1 MLSKPLRRDAKGHDM
16 ALKAAVTRE
25 ELSALP
31 EPIQQEYV
39 ENNGKYIL
47 SVAPVGGLDLQD
59 VTGLRTAL
67 EQERQNVKALNALKA
82 KFGDMDPDAAR
93 EAMTIAEQ
101 FKSGKLDDKQKA
113 VLDARLKEVTEKHN
127 GELSKQQARTQK
139 LASLLQREM
148 VESRA
153 ATLLAE
159 KELGGNP
166 TLLMPHILR
175 EAKVVEDGD
184 DFRVSVIDPVT
195 GHERISTSKE
205 YMGKPMSL
213 KELLV
218 DMRNRQAL
226 MAAFHAPD
234 ASGTGSRQNAGVGGT
249 RGAHTIS
256 AAEAKD
262 PVRYRAAKDAAT
274 KAGVSLEI
282 I

>member
-1 MLSKPLRRDAKGHDM
+1 M
-16 ALKAAVTRE
+16 ALKAAVTKD
-25 ELSALP
+25 ELGALP
-31 EPIQQEYV
+31 EAIRSEYV
-39 ENNGKYIL
+39 ANGDKFHL
-47 SVAPVGGLDLQD
+47 SVTPVGGLDLQD
-59 VTGLRTAL
+59 VSGLRSAL
-67 EQERQNVKALNALKA
+67 EGERQTVKSLNALSA
-82 KFGDMDPDAAR
+82 KWKDLDPDAAR
-93 EAMTIAEQ
+93 EALVIAEQ
-101 FKSGKLDDKQKA
+101 VKSGKLDDKQKA
-113 VLDARLKEVTEKHN
+113 VLDARIKEISDKYTADGAKKDQRVT
-127 GELSKQQARTQK
+127 K
-139 LASLLQREM
+139 LQSLLQREM

-175 EAKVVEDGD
+175 EARVVEDGE

-205 YMGKPMSL
+205 NMGKPMSL
-213 KELLV
+213 RELLV

-234 ASGTGSRQNAGVGGT
+234 ATGTGSRPNQGGGNS

-262 PVRYRAAKDAAT
+262 PNRYRAAKEAAT
-274 KAGVSLEI
+274 KAGTTLEI
-282 I
+282 V